1 MKNITAVYFSPTG
14 GTKKACMALASAMS
28 QDVKEVDLCT
38 SDWEW
43 TFGPGDV
50 GVWRQ
55 DPRICGRET

>member
-38 SDWEW
+38 SDWELSLIHISEP
-43 TFGPGDV
+43 T
-50 GVWRQ
+50 RH
-55 DPRICGRET
+55 